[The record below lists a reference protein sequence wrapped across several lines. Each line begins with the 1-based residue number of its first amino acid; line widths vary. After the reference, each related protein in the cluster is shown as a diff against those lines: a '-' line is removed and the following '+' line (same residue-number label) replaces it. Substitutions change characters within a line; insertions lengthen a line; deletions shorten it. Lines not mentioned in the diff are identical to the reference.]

1 MNRRSVFSATG
12 IALVAALLTFSA
24 PASAQL
30 FTSSLDD
37 DGSSWGVTENGDTT
51 ITWQFDYSELGIPSA
66 PNGEGTTGV
75 RLAANVSGDD
85 PGGGSAIAIS
95 PGLDLS
101 GQYQVQFDFWFNYH
115 INGSTEEGGG
125 AVGFDAAGPLSGYG
139 LRVNTDG
146 DSGTDYKMFTPESN
160 LAIDSGVYSIPS
172 LNAQDPA
179 NTDIQAA
186 FPSQTAPAAQGTDY
200 TNPDGTFAFAWHTM
214 TIDVD
219 TGAQTANFSI
229 DGFDFGTLTGGDYS
243 GDIALLFTD
252 PFGSVA
258 GDADLAFGVFDNVS
272 VTQVPEPSSNILLL
286 VAGLA
291 TLLVRHRRK

>member
-1 MNRRSVFSATG
+1 MTQRVNS
-12 IALVAALLTFSA
+12 LVAKSFLTAALLAFSV
-24 PASAQL
+24 PAYGQL
-30 FTSSLDD
+30 FSSSLDD
-37 DGSSWGVTENGDTT
+37 DGSAWTVTENGDTT

-66 PNGEGTTGV
+66 PNGDGTTGL
-75 RLAANVSGDD
+75 RLAANVSGED
-85 PGGGSAIAIS
+85 PGGGSAIAVS

-101 GQYQVQFDFWFNYH
+101 GQYQVQFDFWLNYH

-125 AVGFDAAGPLSGYG
+125 AVGFDAASGPLAGYG
-139 LRVNTDG
+139 LLVNTDG
-146 DSGTDYKMFTPESN
+146 DSGTDYKIFNPDGN
-160 LAIDSGVYSIPS
+160 LAIDSGVYAIPS

-179 NTDIQAA
+179 NTDIQGA
-186 FPSQTAPAAQGTDY
+186 FPSQTAPEAQGTGY

-219 TGAQTANFSI
+219 TGAQTANLSV
-229 DGFDFGTLTGGDYS
+229 DGFDFGTLSGGDYS

-272 VTQVPEPSSNILLL
+272 VTQIPEPSSNLLMV
-286 VAGLA
+286 VAGLG
-291 TLLVRHRRK
+291 TLMFRRRR